1 MSAGPRPGG
10 PSALSILALPALLGA
25 GAVLVDRSY
34 RVVVRQELRAA
45 ADIASAA
52 GASVLDG
59 TAAGMAEAEQAA
71 IRAAARNRA
80 GGAPVRLSEED
91 VDLGYWD
98 EGQRSFVRSLDPE
111 RVDTLRVT
119 VKRGEV
125 QASLARVTLR
135 PP

>member
-1 MSAGPRPGG
+1 MSGRPRQGG
-10 PSALSILALPALLGA
+10 SSALSILALPALLGA

-34 RVVVRQELRAA
+34 QAVVRQELRAA

-80 GGAPVRLSEED
+80 GGAAVRLSAED

-98 EGQRSFVRSLDPE
+98 EGQRSFVISADPA

-125 QASLARVTLR
+125 QASLARVTVR